1 MSFEMSNEKKIEF
14 FTRRYYKESRKLVNH
29 VASLSPEMLFEEAE
43 EIIDRANEIRSKF
56 WEIENQEKGN

>member
-1 MSFEMSNEKKIEF
+1 MNLSKKGETFILNKKARE
-14 FTRRYYKESRKLVNH
+14 LVNH

-56 WEIENQEKGN
+56 WEIENQEKGK